1 MIDLINEGYPH
12 MKLAKTGNKGEFI
25 NRIVTANNFI
35 KANNFV
41 SSTQPASSSQLAA
54 TSQPVSSSQPAAS
67 SEPAFNQVSA
77 KRAKTGEKNAY
88 ITLINDYNAAQVADH
103 DVSRR
108 GKVIQ
113 LSKNGSAE
121 VLRHRLVKAGVTVLN
136 F

>member
-1 MIDLINEGYPH
+1 

-67 SEPAFNQVSA
+67 SEPAFNQASA

-88 ITLINDYNAAQVADH
+88 ITLINDNAAQVAVH
-103 DVSRR
+103 ECFSQR
-108 GKVIQ
+108 
-113 LSKNGSAE
+113 
-121 VLRHRLVKAGVTVLN
+121 
-136 F
+136 